1 MKNHK
6 TEFFSPNL
14 LDNAALFP
22 NASIV
27 TLNHIFDCSLDTYA
41 EITTQ
46 EIIFS
51 FDSDK
56 TFDALWL
63 KIASDAPISYQL
75 RDSAHTDIVSH
86 TTADTHILHKFAPQ
100 TKSTVKFRITSAPT
114 VRLYRIMLMKSLL
127 ILDDGT
133 WTKIEATPTK
143 RTRGVLELLDGTLR
157 TYEGFGHHAKM
168 EWHLA
173 TRFFASDPDPD
184 DYLSKPDPKL
194 DTLFDIYNNY
204 PEFIFSQEAD
214 RYPERVRPAL
224 FAGPIRTNYSGRWK
238 KAGYSFSLNI
248 RER

>member
-1 MKNHK
+1 MAHE
-6 TEFFSPNL
+6 TEFFSPNIFNNATL
-14 LDNAALFP
+14 LP

-27 TLNHIFDCSLDTYA
+27 DLKHIFDCSLDTYA
-41 EITTQ
+41 EMTTQ
-46 EIIFS
+46 EITFS

-63 KIASDAPISYQL
+63 KIASDAPVSYQL
-75 RDSAHTDIVSH
+75 RDRGNSNIVSH
-86 TTADTHILHKFAPQ
+86 TTADTHILHKFPPQ
-100 TKSTVKFRITSAPT
+100 TKSTVKFRVTSAPT
-114 VRLYRIMLMKSLL
+114 ARLYRLMLMRSLL

-133 WTKIEATPTK
+133 WTKIETTPTK

-157 TYEGFGHHAKM
+157 TYEGFGHHSKM
-168 EWHLA
+168 EWKLA
-173 TRFFASDPDPD
+173 TRFFARDIQTD
-184 DYLSKPDPKL
+184 DCPYQPHPSLYS
-194 DTLFDIYNNY
+194 LFDIYDNY

-224 FAGPIRTNYSGRWK
+224 FAEPIRTNYSGRWK